1 MDVRIQ
7 ELAKNQAD
15 VCRVFGNPNR
25 ILMLWALGQG
35 EMTVSEIATAVGCSL
50 QNTSQHLR
58 LMEDRDILT
67 SRRSGNLVYYRV
79 RENSLLVGCRVMS
92 LSEEVR

>member
-1 MDVRIQ
+1 MDTRIQ

-15 VCRVFGNPNR
+15 VCKVFGNPNR
-25 ILMLWALGQG
+25 ILMLWTLGQG
-35 EMTVSEIATAVGCSL
+35 EKTVSEIAAAVGCSL

-58 LMEDRDILT
+58 LMEDRGILT

-79 RENSLLVGCRVMS
+79 RENTSLEGCRVMS
-92 LSEEVR
+92 PSER